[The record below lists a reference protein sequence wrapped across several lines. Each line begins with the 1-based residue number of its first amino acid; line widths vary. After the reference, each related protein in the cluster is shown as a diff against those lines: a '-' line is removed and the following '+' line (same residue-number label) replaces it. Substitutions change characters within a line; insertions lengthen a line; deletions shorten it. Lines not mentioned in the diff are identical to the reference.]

1 MMNHEEPCGN
11 IQEKKQGKKRERG
24 NISHVDGC
32 ERFDIN
38 NDAS

>member
-1 MMNHEEPCGN
+1 MNHEEPCGN
-11 IQEKKQGKKRERG
+11 IQEKKQGKKERG

-38 NDAS
+38 NDEI

>member
-1 MMNHEEPCGN
+1 MWEHTR
-11 IQEKKQGKKRERG
+11 EKTRKKRERG

-38 NDAS
+38 NDEF